1 MQAESRVA
9 PGKLRPL
16 PRPGRPTYERRSNRS
31 GNAADAMQLA
41 LTRAAKRGALSALI
55 LVDDDGM
62 LVAQS
67 DSGLDLSMLAAV
79 TPIVGRGRAIPRV
92 KLGGEPL
99 EMNVYPVELAGELF
113 YMAALGG
120 TRTTRYRE
128 LAGGSAAAKR
138 ILA

>member
-1 MQAESRVA
+1 MQVETPA
-9 PGKLRPL
+9 LRLLPL
-16 PRPGRPTYERRSNRS
+16 PRPGRPTYERRQSRS
-31 GNAADAMQLA
+31 ANSADALELA
-41 LTRAAKRGALSALI
+41 LTRATKRGALQALI

-92 KLGGEPL
+92 KLDGEPI
-99 EMNVYPVELAGELF
+99 EMNVFPVELHDELF
-113 YMAALGG
+113 YLAAIGG
-120 TRTTRYRE
+120 TRTTRHRE
-128 LAGGSAAAKR
+128 LAGSSAATKR